1 MQRAR
6 ELLTQLRSYAALYAL
21 PELLAELWRVL
32 AVEAVLSV
40 QEHGESKLANACK
53 LRDEATAFC
62 AGRQASLGDW
72 LAQVEAVRKSNAK
85 ATTANLD
92 AEEAVQ
98 IMTIHKSKGLEFN
111 TVFLPQLDRK
121 GQSDTSV
128 IKYNRQFGLGIKA
141 PLADGALVSTAVLD
155 DIKEFDKQRERE
167 EYVRKLYVA
176 MTRAEERLIMS
187 GAVEG
192 SRTEEEGVMHFT
204 LKKQRERAL
213 HEKRWLQQLMDIF
226 EQTGTGISV
235 ELVENVELT
244 DAAEEQTKEHFAV
257 TAEVEQQIAPLPTFC
272 GNGRSYFTAS
282 ALQTYLHCQR
292 QYYYQQVLEL
302 PPLEAT
308 NCVNGECDTLPAYV
322 TGLIVHR
329 ALELYRGDAK
339 AALAK
344 AVSEQEL
351 EAAPVAKYLFE
362 QYLESALY
370 KSLPTEHR
378 REQRF
383 LLPEGGLMLE
393 GIIDYLADMQDG
405 LVLVDY
411 KTGAP
416 PADDEVHDGY
426 AYQLAIYKAA
436 AEQMYKKPV
445 VRAEL
450 HFLQNNTRWT
460 LPEADT
466 YYSDALALCRKI
478 AAKCEVQDFACNAG
492 RACSYCPYAYICPQ
506 DK

>member
-1 MQRAR
+1 
-6 ELLTQLRSYAALYAL
+6 
-21 PELLAELWRVL
+21 
-32 AVEAVLSV
+32 
-40 QEHGESKLANACK
+40 
-53 LRDEATAFC
+53 
-62 AGRQASLGDW
+62 
-72 LAQVEAVRKSNAK
+72 
-85 ATTANLD
+85 
-92 AEEAVQ
+92 
-98 IMTIHKSKGLEFN
+98 
-111 TVFLPQLDRK
+111 
-121 GQSDTSV
+121 
-128 IKYNRQFGLGIKA
+128 
-141 PLADGALVSTAVLD
+141 
-155 DIKEFDKQRERE
+155 
-167 EYVRKLYVA
+167 
-176 MTRAEERLIMS
+176 MS

-192 SRTEEEGVMHFT
+192 SRTEEEGSMHFT
-204 LKKQRERAL
+204 LKKQREKAL

-244 DAAEEQTKEHFAV
+244 DAAEEQGKERFAV

-308 NCVNGECDTLPAYV
+308 NCVGGECDTLPAYV

-362 QYLESALY
+362 QYLDSALY
-370 KSLPTEHR
+370 KSLPAEHR

-393 GIIDYLADMQDG
+393 GIIDYLADTQDG

-466 YYSDALALCRKI
+466 YYNDALALCRKI
-478 AAKCEVQDFACNAG
+478 AAKCDVQDFACTAG